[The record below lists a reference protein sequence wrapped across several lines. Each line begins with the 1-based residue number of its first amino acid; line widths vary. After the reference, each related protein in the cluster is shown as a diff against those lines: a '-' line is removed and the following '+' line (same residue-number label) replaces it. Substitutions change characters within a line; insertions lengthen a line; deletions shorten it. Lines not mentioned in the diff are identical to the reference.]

1 MADYAS
7 AYRIVAAVVALILV
21 LVCAV
26 GFIRYPRPLMVV
38 PVMLLVAVP
47 AAAFALFAVR
57 NDPVSA
63 PTALTWLAYAPVLA
77 GLAAGVAML
86 AAMRRASTYSRTT
99 LSFLANGTAVVWGG
113 IVLGLSDVVYLF
125 EPAFAVANLVL
136 NAAWIA
142 VWIPPRLRRIDTVYA
157 TSFKAPLER
166 VFDFFSDPTNST
178 RYQDQVEAVS
188 VEPPGPLK
196 LGSRITVRRRIDRGP
211 LRGPRMGP
219 GSVETSSVIT
229 DLRPEH
235 LIASRLVGGTAGT
248 VRLEFSE
255 RDGVTTVT
263 SRWRSVMPYRFAL
276 FGGLVEFRSRRGQR
290 EAENQR
296 HSTRLKE
303 ILET

>member
-38 PVMLLVAVP
+38 PVTLLVAVP
-47 AAAFALFAVR
+47 AAAFAVFAVR
-57 NDPVSA
+57 DDSVSA
-63 PTALTWLAYAPVLA
+63 PTAVTWLAYVPVLA
-77 GLAAGVAML
+77 GLAAGMAML
-86 AAMRRASTYSRTT
+86 AAMRRARTYSRAT

-142 VWIPPRLRRIDTVYA
+142 VWIPSRFRRLDTSVS
-157 TSFKAPLER
+157 TVVRAPLGR
-166 VFDFFSDPTNST
+166 VYDFFAEPANSS
-178 RYQDQVEAVS
+178 RFQEQVEAVS
-188 VEPPGPLK
+188 VDPPGPLK
-196 LGSRITVRRRIDRGP
+196 VGSQITVRRRIDPGP
-211 LRGPRMGP
+211 LRGGRFGP
-219 GSVETSSVIT
+219 GSVETTSVVT
-229 DLRPEH
+229 ELTPSQA
-235 LIASRLVGGTAGT
+235 IATQFVGRADGT
-248 VRLEFSE
+248 VRLEFAE
-255 RDGVTTVT
+255 REGATTIT
-263 SRWRSVMPYRFAL
+263 SRGHAVMPFRFAL

-296 HSTRLKE
+296 NSARLKE